1 MEHGTEEI
9 EGTEAR
15 TREVGSPPFAP
26 APPGDVED
34 APLFPQAGRVRE
46 LARDTGGGRAAPFD
60 TEDSPT
66 FVYALGRIEPRFPSL
81 GIEKE
86 FAQATGRAD
95 TGGLTDREAVHKVL
109 TQREN
114 RYLARQICW
123 VLAVEGTETY
133 VVVPRDSADLDLLI
147 EAVRPVPRLADV
159 DVVIGVRAGMTSPGM
174 CGGMV
179 LPVVVFDAI
188 YSFDV
193 DALIDSIPR
202 PKEIPAKSFKATAEE
217 LFVNV
222 LQLAD
227 NAGATDDHRAVNYLA
242 VRHPGIYELVA
253 RQHARNASLSRL
265 EVRPSRLSGAR
276 KIVKVIGS
284 FVHRETD
291 VVEKYFLRVD
301 VTEEFPFLVTKLS
314 PFVER

>member
-9 EGTEAR
+9 EGTEGR
-15 TREVGSPPFAP
+15 TMEVGSPPFASTP
-26 APPGDVED
+26 SGDVED
-34 APLFPQAGRVRE
+34 APLFPQAGRMRE
-46 LARDTGGGRAAPFD
+46 LARDTGGGRAAPSD
-60 TEDSPT
+60 AEDSPS

-109 TQREN
+109 IQREN

-123 VLAVEGTETY
+123 VLTVEGTETY
-133 VVVPRDSADLDLLI
+133 VLVPRDSADLDLLI

-174 CGGMV
+174 CSGLV
-179 LPVVVFDAI
+179 L
-188 YSFDV
+188 
-193 DALIDSIPR
+193 
-202 PKEIPAKSFKATAEE
+202 PAKSFKATAEE

-291 VVEKYFLRVD
+291 VAEKYFLRVD